1 MDSVINVD
9 NLSKTYGKTTVLSD
23 VSLTIP
29 KGAVYGFIG
38 PNGAGKSTT
47 MKIILGLV
55 QPSNGEVE
63 IFGERLTS
71 RNRREFMLKVGG
83 MIEEPAGYPH
93 LTGMENIEV
102 VRRLLG
108 FPRENIEWALDIV
121 GLEQAKNK
129 KVSQYSLG
137 MKQRLGIA
145 LAICRRPALLVLDEP
160 TNGLD
165 PYGIDE
171 MRDLLANLAAN
182 EGTTIMV
189 SSHILSELEKVSTHF
204 GILHRGKL
212 IFEGSRSDLLNT
224 HSPSLFIRVDNNEK
238 CLSLFPSASH
248 VGGGIELPDIPDC
261 DITQV
266 CETIIASGLNIFEV
280 TRSRESLEE
289 IFMSLTVDSK

>member
-1 MDSVINVD
+1 MSSVISVEH
-9 NLSKTYGKTTVLSD
+9 LSKVYGSSTVLND

-55 QPSNGEVE
+55 EPSKGEVKV
-63 IFGERLTS
+63 FGERLTAH
-71 RNRREFMLKVGG
+71 NRRDFMLKVGG
-83 MIEEPAGYPH
+83 MIEEPAGYSH
-93 LTGMENIEV
+93 LTGVENLEV

-108 FPRENIEWALDIV
+108 FPKENIEWALDIV
-121 GLEQAKNK
+121 GLGQAKK
-129 KVSQYSLG
+129 KRVSQYSLG

-145 LAICRRPALLVLDEP
+145 LAICRRPSLLVLDEP

-171 MRDLLANLAAN
+171 MRDLLAHLAAN

-189 SSHILSELEKVSTHF
+189 SSHILSELEKISTHF
-204 GILHRGKL
+204 GILNKGKL
-212 IFEGSRSDLLNT
+212 IFEGSRSQLLDV
-224 HSPSLFIRVDNNEK
+224 HSPSLFIRVDNVEK
-238 CLSLFPSASH
+238 CLSLFPDSSR
-248 VGGGIELPDIPDC
+248 VGGGVELSGISDRE
-261 DITQV
+261 ITRV
-266 CETIIASGLNIFEV
+266 CEEIIASGLQVFEV

-289 IFMSLTVDSK
+289 IFMSLTAEK

>member
-1 MDSVINVD
+1 MSSVISVEH
-9 NLSKTYGKTTVLSD
+9 LSKVYGSSTVLND

-55 QPSNGEVE
+55 EPSKGEVKV
-63 IFGERLTS
+63 FGERLTAH
-71 RNRREFMLKVGG
+71 NRRDFMLKVGG
-83 MIEEPAGYPH
+83 MIEEPAGYSH
-93 LTGMENIEV
+93 LTGVENLEV

-108 FPRENIEWALDIV
+108 FPKENIEWALDIV
-121 GLEQAKNK
+121 GLGQAKK
-129 KVSQYSLG
+129 KRVSQYSLG

-145 LAICRRPALLVLDEP
+145 LAICRRPSLLVLDEP

-171 MRDLLANLAAN
+171 MRDLLAHLAAN

-189 SSHILSELEKVSTHF
+189 SSHILSELEKISTHF
-204 GILHRGKL
+204 GILNKGKL
-212 IFEGSRSDLLNT
+212 IFEGSRSQLLDV
-224 HSPSLFIRVDNNEK
+224 HSPSLFIRVDNVEK
-238 CLSLFPSASH
+238 CLSLFPDSSR
-248 VGGGIELPDIPDC
+248 VGGGVELSGISDRE
-261 DITQV
+261 ITRV
-266 CETIIASGLNIFEV
+266 CEEIIASGLQIFEV

-289 IFMSLTVDSK
+289 IFMSLTAEK

>member
-1 MDSVINVD
+1 MDNVISVEH
-9 NLSKTYGKTTVLSD
+9 LSKTYGKTTVLSD

-55 QPSNGEVE
+55 QPSKGEVE
-63 IFGERLTS
+63 VFGERLTS
-71 RNRREFMLKVGG
+71 RNRRDFMLKVGG
-83 MIEEPAGYPH
+83 MIEEPAGYSH
-93 LTGMENIEV
+93 LTGIENLEV

-121 GLEQAKNK
+121 GLGQAKNK

-171 MRDLLANLAAN
+171 MRDLLAHLAAN

-204 GILHRGKL
+204 GILNKGKL
-212 IFEGSRSDLLNT
+212 IFEGSRSQLLNA
-224 HSPSLFIRVDNNEK
+224 HSPSLFVRVDNVEK
-238 CLSLFPSASH
+238 CLSLFPSASQ
-248 VGGGIELPDIPDC
+248 VGGGVELPGIPDHG
-261 DITQV
+261 ITKV
-266 CETIIASGLNIFEV
+266 CETIIASDLQILEV

-289 IFMSLTVDSK
+289 IFMSLTAER